1 MSLTRRSLRAIGGFR
16 TISTPKDDRAL
27 TAGLPLLGLAVFGP
41 IACLLRRLY
50 RAFQFEEVLTSVRQ
64 SYKRAPSG
72 SSDTGIARRCRR
84 CRLPSW
90 PIPPGRARQWSRDP
104 GYN

>member
-1 MSLTRRSLRAIGGFR
+1 MSIKCEYPVTRIVTKDVADTPELTGDWGKRA
-16 TISTPKDDRAL
+16 ISTPKDDRAL
-27 TAGLPLLGLAVFGP
+27 TAGLPLLGLGVFGP
-41 IACLLRRLY
+41 IACLLRSLY

-84 CRLPSW
+84 YR
-90 PIPPGRARQWSRDP
+90 
-104 GYN
+104 